1 MTAAGLPTPVASVV
15 IPSFARPARLL
26 ACLEA
31 LAATRL
37 DGPFEVVVVDDGS
50 PEPLA
55 PAVGGRDWPFRLSLH
70 RQANA
75 GPAAARNAGAAA
87 ARAPFLAFTD
97 DDCLPAPGWIAG
109 LMRAQAGDPA
119 RLVGGRIDNALPD
132 NVYAAASQDLV
143 DYLYRYFGADT
154 GEAPFFTS
162 NNIGCDRARFL
173 GVGGFDRTF
182 PLAAAE
188 DREFGMRWREQGG
201 SLVFAADAVVGHAH
215 GLDLRRFWRQHS
227 NYGRGARHLHRVR
240 EAGGQGRPPLERVG
254 FYAGLVTFPLR
265 DGGRRPIARSSLMF
279 LSQLAM
285 VAGYLKGNPDARHPA

>member
-1 MTAAGLPTPVASVV
+1 MTAVPLASVV

-37 DGPFEVVVVDDGS
+37 AGPFEVVVVDDGS

-55 PAVGGRDWPFRLSLH
+55 PVVSGRDWPFRLAMH

-143 DYLYRYFGADT
+143 DYLYRYFGADA
-154 GEAPFFTS
+154 GAAPFFTS

-173 GVGGFDRTF
+173 ELGGFDRTF

-188 DREFGMRWREQGG
+188 DREFGMRWRERGG
-201 SLVFAADAVVGHAH
+201 SLVFAGDAVVGHAH

-240 EAGGQGRPPLERVG
+240 EAAGRGRPPLERLG
-254 FYAGLVTFPLR
+254 FYAGLVAFPLR
-265 DGGRRPIARSSLMF
+265 DGGRRPVTRSTLM
-279 LSQLAM
+279 LVSQLAM
-285 VAGYLKGNPDARHPA
+285 IAGYVKGTPDARQPA